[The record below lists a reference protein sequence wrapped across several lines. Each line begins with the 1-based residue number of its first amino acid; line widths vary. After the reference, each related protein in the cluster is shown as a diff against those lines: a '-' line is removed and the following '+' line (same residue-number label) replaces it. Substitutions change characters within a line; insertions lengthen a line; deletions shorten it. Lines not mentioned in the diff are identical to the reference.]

1 MSIKIINVG
10 NAVNDGSGDDLR
22 SAFVKVNDNFNEL
35 NNRQGQN
42 NTASNL
48 IGGIG
53 LFKEKVGAD
62 LRFKSIAAGPGISLA
77 SNNTTIVIASNTQ
90 DFDLGPI
97 IPNDIDENTD
107 FVGWLRETMI
117 MDMGSFEDPTMS
129 AGGSGSGGGGN
140 GYTGSVGETG
150 YRGSIGASGYRGSIG
165 DAGYRGSV
173 GDIGPVGYKGSL
185 GSPGIGGAGT
195 SRSTVTFT
203 TTSLSVGSNYNYDL
217 EGFKGYVLLGIQT
230 DNYAWVTV
238 YSNSA
243 ARTTDASRP
252 IFSDPI
258 PGRGILAEAINLG
271 ASTLNLTPAIFGY
284 SAENPPTTIIPVRV
298 NNNGPVTAAITVT
311 LTLIQLELS

>member
-97 IPNDIDENTD
+97 IPNDVDENTD
-107 FVGWLRETMI
+107 FMGWIRETMI

-129 AGGSGSGGGGN
+129 AGGSGTGGRYGLWSS
-140 GYTGSVGETG
+140 GYT
-150 YRGSIGASGYRGSIG
+150 
-165 DAGYRGSV
+165 
-173 GDIGPVGYKGSL
+173 
-185 GSPGIGGAGT
+185 
-195 SRSTVTFT
+195 
-203 TTSLSVGSNYNYDL
+203 
-217 EGFKGYVLLGIQT
+217 
-230 DNYAWVTV
+230 
-238 YSNSA
+238 
-243 ARTTDASRP
+243 
-252 IFSDPI
+252 
-258 PGRGILAEAINLG
+258 
-271 ASTLNLTPAIFGY
+271 
-284 SAENPPTTIIPVRV
+284 
-298 NNNGPVTAAITVT
+298 
-311 LTLIQLELS
+311 